1 MKIKPLSNRV
11 LLKEIKAEEKTQSG
25 IILPESAQEKKQEA
39 EVIAAGS
46 GKIVDGKKEEM
57 TVKVADV
64 VIYSKYSG
72 DEIKLDGEEYTLID
86 EDKILAIVEK
96 N

>member
-1 MKIKPLSNRV
+1 MNIKPLANRV
-11 LLKEIKAEEKTQSG
+11 LLKALEAEQKTASG

-39 EVIAAGS
+39 EVVAVGN

-57 TVKVADV
+57 SVKVGDV
-64 VIYSKYSG
+64 VIYSKYAG
-72 DEIKLDGEEYTLID
+72 DDIKVEGEDYTLIE

-96 N
+96 

>member
-1 MKIKPLSNRV
+1 MKIKPLANRV
-11 LLKEIKAEEKTQSG
+11 LLKEVKAEERTASG

-39 EVIAAGS
+39 EVVAVGAG
-46 GKIVDGKKEEM
+46 KVVDGKKEEM
-57 TVKVADV
+57 TVRAGDM

-72 DEIKLDGEEYTLID
+72 DEIKIDGEEYTLIE

-96 N
+96 

>member
-11 LLKEIKAEEKTQSG
+11 LLKALESEEKTSSG

-39 EVIAAGS
+39 EVVAIGD
-46 GKIVDGKKEEM
+46 GLVKDGKKQEM
-57 TVKVADV
+57 TVKIGDV
-64 VIYSKYSG
+64 VIYSKYAG
-72 DEIKLDGEEYTLID
+72 DEIKLDGKEYTLIE

-96 N
+96 

>member
-1 MKIKPLSNRV
+1 MKIRPLSNRV
-11 LLKEIKAEEKTQSG
+11 LLKEIKAEEKTASG

-39 EVIAAGS
+39 EVVAVGS
-46 GKIVDGKKEEM
+46 GKVVDGKKEEM
-57 TVKVADV
+57 TVKVGDV

-96 N
+96 